1 MVVVVVVG
9 MTSVGWWGG
18 DSTGLRVEHGK
29 THAGRT
35 ICRVEQCHTKSGNA
49 RRKGGRV
56 RK

>member
-1 MVVVVVVG
+1 MVVVVVG